1 MSLLC
6 QDINE
11 LGPEIASAPVITSP
25 TCVGVAVSGLSKYH
39 FVRQYHSITGHT
51 PMEDARF
58 LRVAQAHHL
67 LMNTALPLHEIGPLV
82 GIRDEF
88 HLSRLLKTVYGV
100 RQSGGQG
107 GAEV

>member
-1 MSLLC
+1 M
-6 QDINE
+6 
-11 LGPEIASAPVITSP
+11 
-25 TCVGVAVSGLSKYH
+25 
-39 FVRQYHSITGHT
+39 
-51 PMEDARF
+51 
-58 LRVAQAHHL
+58 RVAQAHHL

-100 RQSGGQG
+100 GPRELRQSGGQG